1 MPSTTSS
8 TAGLM
13 TTSNSASNSG
23 TNSNVGVSPSP
34 PVSLS
39 NTLTNMSPSVS
50 NTLAGED
57 SDYSDFGQQQPST
70 SNSRSRQKK
79 FLKNFKQLPQEEVVL
94 QRKHYSSAV
103 FYISKKQ
110 CLQSKIELK
119 VNNIN
124 FTTFLGYSCAL
135 VSDILLQGHLYLTEN
150 YFAFY
155 SNVFGYV
162 TKVKTD

>member
-50 NTLAGED
+50 NTIAGED

-94 QRKHYSSAV
+94 QRKQYSSAV
-103 FYISKKQ
+103 FYISKTQ
-110 CLQSKIELK
+110 CLSK
-119 VNNIN
+119 
-124 FTTFLGYSCAL
+124 
-135 VSDILLQGHLYLTEN
+135 
-150 YFAFY
+150 
-155 SNVFGYV
+155 
-162 TKVKTD
+162 

>member
-8 TAGLM
+8 NAGLIS
-13 TTSNSASNSG
+13 TSNSASNSG

-39 NTLTNMSPSVS
+39 NTITNMSPSVS
-50 NTLAGED
+50 NTIAGED

-94 QRKHYSSAV
+94 QRKHSSSSLYYN
-103 FYISKKQ
+103 FKKQ
-110 CLQSKIELK
+110 CLPKL
-119 VNNIN
+119 
-124 FTTFLGYSCAL
+124 
-135 VSDILLQGHLYLTEN
+135 
-150 YFAFY
+150 
-155 SNVFGYV
+155 
-162 TKVKTD
+162 